1 MTPNITKGTN
11 IDQQNGNGI
20 SRWWKSLWSN
30 LDDRKTSTNTRYRES
45 SVKSFQSC
53 SFLFSAHG
61 RTDADGTKPSGR
73 DGNHERDK
81 RLDTVRRSLSRST
94 TTRSSNPQVSCRM
107 FSNKHDTTWRC
118 QTHLMSKGDG
128 MGGSTQTLRL
138 VAVDAT
144 HREVVVASGRKDTRE
159 GPSKKSGFL
168 SDVTDEKN

>member
-1 MTPNITKGTN
+1 MSWCSG
-11 IDQQNGNGI
+11 
-20 SRWWKSLWSN
+20 SLDAWTIER
-30 LDDRKTSTNTRYRES
+30 LHQRQVPVLRGK
-45 SVKSFQSC
+45 SVKSF
-53 SFLFSAHG
+53 FRLFFPQFRAWTDRRNWYKNV
-61 RTDADGTKPSGR
+61 RTRGKSR
-73 DGNHERDK
+73 NK
-81 RLDTVRRSLSRST
+81 RLVDTVRRTDSRST

-107 FSNKHDTTWRC
+107 SSNKHDTTWRC